1 MKTDSELADY
11 WYGELI
17 DSLRLISSDFSVQE
31 KVLPDFVHVPDEVLN
46 SFPIDSLHTIYNEG
60 LITEEQLAQLREL
73 DTLLDEV
80 ELPSDYEEML
90 EEMKSG
96 QAFEELRKNAK
107 KILVA
112 LGQKYE
118 EPQINAVYVKG
129 S

>member
-11 WYGELI
+11 WYSELV

-31 KVLPDFVHVPDEVLN
+31 RVLPDFVHVPDEVLN

-60 LITEEQLAQLREL
+60 LITDEQLAQLREF
-73 DTLLDEV
+73 DSLLDEV

-90 EEMKSG
+90 EAMSSG
-96 QAFEELRKNAK
+96 QEFKELRAK
-107 KILVA
+107 ARQLLQT
-112 LGQKYE
+112 LGQEYK